1 MFRKLTS
8 ILLGSALAVSASA
21 AHGAPVVEVTDVL
34 SDSLRISGDAQKG
47 AYVSLLVTNPGYTYE
62 QAVAGAE
69 GAVQYFGGVRTV
81 DEEYSFDFPV
91 SGSFGGEFG
100 IYVDAD
106 GIAESSKLTFYT
118 TSYKLSGIR
127 ALNDAESKA
136 DVKLILDNSMDIFSL
151 GDDPLY
157 TEGDADEIAQSI
169 LDIRALQSGEAF
181 SEDIANLEQ
190 TVANIKTAL
199 ILAALNAG
207 KPELLNQDG
216 YIKYPS
222 ELGIDLLTDEFA
234 DYSSNLSDTGAA
246 KVLDGMAS
254 CGFKSTDEARARFA
268 ELIHINVLLNCK
280 TRGYGHIHGYFD
292 KYKTAYETAG
302 FEIPSE
308 EDRELYLDFLE
319 TEYSDKLSDVASNFN
334 DLIYYSQQNNNS
346 GSSHGGG
353 GGGGFSGGGSG
364 IGTAPSVSGSASS
377 DKAVSYLPESTDNNE
392 NKENQTTP
400 APFAGFSDVSG
411 THWAHDCV
419 ASLASKGIISGYPGG
434 NFKPSSQITRAE
446 FAQIVKKAFSVSG
459 EGAEFADVAK
469 DAWYYEAVSALAS
482 KGIVGGF
489 DGKYNPDFNITREDA
504 ALIIFRC
511 LGIEASGELSF
522 TDSDSFSDY
531 SKAAVATLSSLG
543 IINGYEDGSFN
554 PKGDITRAEAAK
566 IIYFCTSK
574 EG

>member
-8 ILLGSALAVSASA
+8 ILLGSALAVSASV

-91 SGSFGGEFG
+91 SGLCGGEFG

-106 GIAESSKLTFYT
+106 GKAESSKLTFYT
-118 TSYKLSGIR
+118 TSYKLSAIR
-127 ALNDAESKA
+127 ELNDTETEA
-136 DVKLILDNSMDIFSL
+136 DVRKILDDTMNIFSF
-151 GDDPLY
+151 GDNPLY
-157 TEGDADEIAQSI
+157 TEGDVYEIAQSV
-169 LDIRALQSGEAF
+169 LDIRALQSGEVF

-207 KPELLNQDG
+207 KPQLLNQDG

-222 ELGIDLLTDEFA
+222 ELGLDLLTDEFA
-234 DYSSNLSDTGAA
+234 DYSSNLSDTGLE

-254 CGFKSTDEARARFA
+254 CGFKSTDEAKKKFA

-280 TRGYGHIHGYFD
+280 TRGYGHIQGYFE
-292 KYKTAYETAG
+292 KYKTVYESAG

-308 EDRELYLDFLE
+308 EDREMYLDFLE

-364 IGTAPSVSGSASS
+364 IGTAPSVSGDATT
-377 DKAVSYLPESTDNNE
+377 DGAVSYLPEDNADSSQNSV
-392 NKENQTTP
+392 TP
-400 APFAGFSDVSG
+400 TNGFSDVSDS
-411 THWAHDCV
+411 HWAYDCV
-419 ASLASKGIISGYPGG
+419 SSLASKGIISGYPDGG
-434 NFKPSSQITRAE
+434 FKPSSQITRAE

-459 EGAEFADVAK
+459 DGAKFDDVSK
-469 DAWYYEAVSALAS
+469 DAWYYDAVSALAS

-489 DGKYNPDFNITREDA
+489 DGRYNPDSNITREDA

-511 LGIEASGELSF
+511 LGIEASGELNF
-522 TDSDSFSDY
+522 IDSDSFSDY
-531 SKAAVATLSSLG
+531 SKTAVATLSSLG